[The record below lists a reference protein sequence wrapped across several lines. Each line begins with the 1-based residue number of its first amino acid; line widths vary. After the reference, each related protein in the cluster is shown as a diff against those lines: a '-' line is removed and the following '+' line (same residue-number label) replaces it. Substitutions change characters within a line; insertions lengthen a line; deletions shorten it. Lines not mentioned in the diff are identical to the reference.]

1 MEWSCRDC
9 IKEKVAAHTGPAPI
23 LSARVSLPVGWLVG
37 LPVGK
42 WDELEKCRD
51 HDGLSSQA
59 PDQVTSSH
67 IVMIQLWYL
76 CDGLN

>member
-37 LPVGK
+37 LLAGNR
-42 WDELEKCRD
+42 DELEKCRD

-59 PDQVTSSH
+59 TEQVTSSH
-67 IVMIQLWYL
+67 IMMIQQSYL
-76 CDGLN
+76 CNGLN